1 MIIIMIGLI
10 VVLNHLFC
18 KKFIGN
24 EVNSFDIAN
33 KKVLLSVLIQLF
45 LFVILGSILA
55 KSVLFIVYMVA
66 IILIYISTKG
76 NEND

>member
-1 MIIIMIGLI
+1 MVIIMIGLI
-10 VVLNHLFC
+10 IILNYLVC

-24 EVNSFDIAN
+24 KINPFDICN

-55 KSVLFIVYMVA
+55 KLVLFIVYIVA
-66 IILIYISTKG
+66 ITLMYISTKG
-76 NEND
+76 NKND